1 METRANYIAVGLF
14 TLVAIFAA
22 FGFVYW
28 TAGGVDRG
36 ELVTL
41 RVRIPGSA
49 SGLGR
54 GSAVLFNG
62 VKVGD
67 VRRVFIDI
75 NNPTVAIADTRVD
88 RLTPITESTK
98 ADIGLAGLTGQA
110 NIELRGGSTTEPNLL
125 QQAEERGEIAEV
137 VANPSAVTNLLQT
150 AQTILTR
157 ADKVL
162 SGLEGFVDDTRGPL
176 TDTVQNVKHFSDA
189 LAKNADGIDR
199 FLDSVSN
206 LSETISGVSDQLSST
221 LTAAEDLLRSVDRDK
236 IASIVDNVDQVSA
249 RFRDSTANLEQIMA
263 KVDSAMTSIDE
274 FSGDANRAIDK
285 VNAVLDGIDPATV
298 STALTNFEQT
308 SATINSAANDI
319 AKVANRIG
327 ERSGDIDKLIADA
340 SQMADRLNKASVRV
354 DGVLQKVDSLLGSD
368 DTKGL
373 IADAGATF
381 REFRK
386 VGETLNS
393 KLGTITDGFAR
404 FSTQGLRDLEG
415 LVQDGRRAIQRIEAA
430 ISDFQRNPQRILT
443 GGEGTVR
450 EYNGRARR

>member
-1 METRANYIAVGLF
+1 
-14 TLVAIFAA
+14 
-22 FGFVYW
+22 
-28 TAGGVDRG
+28 
-36 ELVTL
+36 
-41 RVRIPGSA
+41 
-49 SGLGR
+49 
-54 GSAVLFNG
+54 
-62 VKVGD
+62 
-67 VRRVFIDI
+67 
-75 NNPTVAIADTRVD
+75 
-88 RLTPITESTK
+88 
-98 ADIGLAGLTGQA
+98 
-110 NIELRGGSTTEPNLL
+110 
-125 QQAEERGEIAEV
+125 
-137 VANPSAVTNLLQT
+137 
-150 AQTILTR
+150 
-157 ADKVL
+157 
-162 SGLEGFVDDTRGPL
+162 
-176 TDTVQNVKHFSDA
+176 
-189 LAKNADGIDR
+189 
-199 FLDSVSN
+199 
-206 LSETISGVSDQLSST
+206 
-221 LTAAEDLLRSVDRDK
+221 
-236 IASIVDNVDQVSA
+236 
-249 RFRDSTANLEQIMA
+249 
-263 KVDSAMTSIDE
+263 MTSIDA